1 MVIIGS
7 LLEQIQ
13 SLDYEAKKQLYE
25 ELRREIV
32 AEETMAII
40 REFRE
45 SAGNPWAGQDAQEYV
60 NELRDHDRI

>member
-1 MVIIGS
+1 MVIISS
-7 LLEQIQ
+7 LLEQIK

-32 AEETMAII
+32 AEETRVII
-40 REFRE
+40 QKFRE
-45 SAGNPWAGQDAQEYV
+45 SAGNPWEGQDAQEYV

>member
-1 MVIIGS
+1 MVIISS

-32 AEETMAII
+32 AEETRVII
-40 REFRE
+40 QKFRE
-45 SAGNPWAGQDAQEYV
+45 SAGNPW
-60 NELRDHDRI
+60 